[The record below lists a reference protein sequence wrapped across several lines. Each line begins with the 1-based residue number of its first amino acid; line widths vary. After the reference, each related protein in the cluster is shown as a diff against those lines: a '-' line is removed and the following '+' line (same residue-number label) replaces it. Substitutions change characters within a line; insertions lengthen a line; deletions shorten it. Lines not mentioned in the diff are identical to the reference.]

1 MKFNIFI
8 ILSTLFLLLS
18 CDQTTINQSKK
29 LDITFDKKYKNS
41 GFSLI
46 YNDDL
51 KIKKIDQRSLTI
63 FHKNLKRKSNVKI
76 TNPLNGKSLIAE
88 VKSNRVKFSP
98 FYNSII
104 TQRIAEELELD
115 LKSMMKRKDDI
126 VSKLTGGI
134 SGLFA
139 ANKVDS
145 ISGSGKVV
153 GSNLVEVTKSDGSTD
168 ELEGKNIIIA
178 TGSLPIEI
186 PAGKFGDK
194 IVDSTGAL
202 AFNKVPKSLGIVG
215 AGIIGLELGS
225 VWSRLGSKVTVIE
238 AQDTFL
244 PMTDPDISRET
255 FIEFKKQGLDIKLNS
270 KLVASKELKNT
281 VKVTFNENGTDVEE
295 EFDKLIV
302 AVGRKPNS
310 SNIIDESLNI
320 AIEEGFIK
328 VDEHCQTSVKNI
340 WAIGDVVRGPMLA
353 HKGSEEG
360 IMVAERIA
368 DKHAEVN
375 YDLVPSVIY
384 SHPEIAW
391 VGKNETEL
399 KDKKISYKVGKFPF
413 AASGR
418 ALAVDQSVGFVKVL
432 SDSKTD
438 TILGVHVF
446 GPAAAEIVQQ
456 ALISMEFGASAEDIA
471 LTMFSHPTVSEAF
484 HEAALAANNQ
494 AIHIGNKTR

>member
-1 MKFNIFI
+1 MYDVVVIGSGPAGYVAAIRASQLGLKTICVEESINEDGKLNLGGTCLNVGCIP
-8 ILSTLFLLLS
+8 SKALLDS
-18 CDQTTINQSKK
+18 SHRFYEAN
-29 LDITFDKKYKNS
+29 
-41 GFSLI
+41 
-46 YNDDL
+46 
-51 KIKKIDQRSLTI
+51 
-63 FHKNLKRKSNVKI
+63 KNLAEHGIDIKDMK
-76 TNPLNGKSLIAE
+76 LNLSA
-88 VKSNRVKFSP
+88 
-98 FYNSII
+98 
-104 TQRIAEELELD
+104 
-115 LKSMMKRKDDI
+115 MMKRKDEI
-126 VSKLTGGI
+126 VTKLTGGI
-134 SGLFA
+134 TGLFS
-139 ANKVDS
+139 ANKVES
-145 ISGSGKVV
+145 ISGRGKVL
-153 GSNLVEVTKSDGSTD
+153 SKNQVEVVKSDGSEEVID
-168 ELEGKNIIIA
+168 AKNIIIA
-178 TGSLPIEI
+178 SGSSPIEI
-186 PAGKFGDK
+186 PAAKFGEN

-202 AFNKVPKSLGIVG
+202 SFEKVPKSLGIVG

-238 AQDTFL
+238 AMDTFL
-244 PMTDPDISRET
+244 PMADPDIAKDSMK
-255 FIEFKKQGLDIKLNS
+255 EFKKQGLDIKLNS
-270 KLVASKELKNT
+270 KLTAAKELKNS
-281 VKVTFNENGTDVEE
+281 VKVTYNDSGNNVEA

-310 SNIIDESLNI
+310 SNVLSEKLDIKLDN
-320 AIEEGFIK
+320 GFIE
-328 VDEHCQTSVKNI
+328 VDKFCQTSVDSI

-368 DKHAEVN
+368 EKHAEVN

-399 KDKKISYKVGKFPF
+399 KSEKIEYKVGKFPF

-432 SDSKTD
+432 SDTKTD

-456 ALISMEFGASAEDIA
+456 ALISMEFSASAEDIA

-484 HEAALAANNQ
+484 HEAALASNNQ
-494 AIHIGNKTR
+494 AIHIGNKSR

>member
-1 MKFNIFI
+1 M
-8 ILSTLFLLLS
+8 
-18 CDQTTINQSKK
+18 
-29 LDITFDKKYKNS
+29 
-41 GFSLI
+41 
-46 YNDDL
+46 
-51 KIKKIDQRSLTI
+51 
-63 FHKNLKRKSNVKI
+63 
-76 TNPLNGKSLIAE
+76 
-88 VKSNRVKFSP
+88 
-98 FYNSII
+98 
-104 TQRIAEELELD
+104 
-115 LKSMMKRKDDI
+115 
-126 VSKLTGGI
+126 
-134 SGLFA
+134 
-139 ANKVDS
+139 
-145 ISGSGKVV
+145 
-153 GSNLVEVTKSDGSTD
+153 
-168 ELEGKNIIIA
+168 EGKNIIIA

-238 AQDTFL
+238 ALDTFL
-244 PMTDPDISRET
+244 PMTDPDISKET
-255 FIEFKKQGLDIKLNS
+255 FKEFKKQGLDIKLNS